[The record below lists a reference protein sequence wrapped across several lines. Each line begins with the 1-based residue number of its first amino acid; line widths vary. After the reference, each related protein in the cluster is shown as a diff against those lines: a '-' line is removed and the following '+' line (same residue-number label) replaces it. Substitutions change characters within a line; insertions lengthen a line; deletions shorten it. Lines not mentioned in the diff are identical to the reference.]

1 MGDEL
6 HNLPKR
12 LSEVR
17 TLANQSQT
25 ELAGKLGV
33 SASLISHW
41 EKGTRT
47 PDESQLLDLARHLG
61 VALDYLL
68 NSEIRPHFKCRA
80 QTTSHQRDDIDQTM
94 LDASAQLHFVDT
106 ALRMVKQPPV
116 PFSLWAEFDSFANL
130 PNIAG
135 NLRDTLKLNRRVTLV
150 ELKQA
155 LSERN
160 IFVFDWAMPWHL
172 SGLSYRGPFTAIFI
186 NAKHS
191 AARRLFTL
199 AHEFAHVVFHLGR
212 EDRETRQ
219 RIDTVVSALA
229 SHRDPL
235 EKQANAFAGEFLM
248 PQADLKAIVESYGS
262 RLKEPSCLE
271 RVAQEFNVSRDAIFY
286 RLTKLN
292 VFRWTEKNKYFR
304 GEFQTPTA
312 PTCRVA
318 NIDAQVDARFRNVA
332 LGLHEDGQIS
342 NGKLVQWFFTK
353 RHIVEDY
360 LDELARDKDL
370 TILDDSNHEGEP
382 AGAS

>member
-1 MGDEL
+1 MGDKL
-6 HNLPKR
+6 HKLPQR
-12 LSEVR
+12 LAEVR

-47 PDESQLLDLARHLG
+47 PDESQLLDLAQHLG

-106 ALRMVKQPPV
+106 ALRLAKQPPV
-116 PFSLWAEFDSFANL
+116 PFSLWAEFDSFSNL
-130 PNIAG
+130 PDIAG

-191 AARRLFTL
+191 ASRRLFTL

-212 EDRETRQ
+212 KDPETKERT
-219 RIDTVVSALA
+219 DTVVSSLA

-248 PQADLKAIVESYGS
+248 PEADLQAIVKAYGS

-304 GEFQTPTA
+304 GDFQTPVA
-312 PTCRVA
+312 PPCRVE

-332 LGLHEDGQIS
+332 LALNEEGQIS
-342 NGKLVQWFFTK
+342 NGKLAQWFFTR
-353 RHIVEDY
+353 RHVVEEY
-360 LDELARDKDL
+360 LAELARDKDL
-370 TILDDSNHEGEP
+370 TILDDGNHEEEP
-382 AGAS
+382 SGAS

>member
-6 HNLPKR
+6 HNLPQR

-17 TLANQSQT
+17 TLTNLSQS

-80 QTTSHQRDDIDQTM
+80 QATSPQRDEIDQAM

-106 ALRMVKQPPV
+106 ALRMSKQPPV
-116 PFSLWAEFDSFANL
+116 PFSLWAEFDSFSNL

-186 NAKHS
+186 NSKHS
-191 AARRLFTL
+191 TSRRLFTL

-219 RIDTVVSALA
+219 RIDTVVSGLA

-248 PQADLKAIVESYGS
+248 PETDLQTLVKAYGS
-262 RLKEPSCLE
+262 RLREPSCLE

-304 GEFQTPTA
+304 SDFQTPAA
-312 PTCRVA
+312 PTCRVET
-318 NIDAQVDARFRNVA
+318 IDDQVDARFRNLA
-332 LGLHEDGQIS
+332 LTLHEDGQIS
-342 NGKLVQWFFTK
+342 HGKLAQWFFTQ
-353 RHIVEDY
+353 RHVVDDY
-360 LDELARDKDL
+360 LIEQARDKDL
-370 TILDDSNHEGEP
+370 TIMDECNHEGDP

>member
-1 MGDEL
+1 MGNEL
-6 HNLPKR
+6 HNFPKR

-17 TLANQSQT
+17 SLANQSQT

-47 PDESQLLDLARHLG
+47 PDESQLLELARHLG

-80 QTTSHQRDDIDQTM
+80 QTTSPQRDAIDQTM
-94 LDASAQLHFVDT
+94 LDASAQLHFVDS
-106 ALRMVKQPPV
+106 ALRMARQPPV

-186 NAKHS
+186 NAKHTP
-191 AARRLFTL
+191 ARRLFTL

-219 RIDTVVSALA
+219 RIDTVVSSVA

-248 PQADLKAIVESYGS
+248 PEADLKKLVDTYGI

-271 RVAQEFNVSRDAIFY
+271 RVAQEFNVSRDALFY
-286 RLTKLN
+286 RLTQLN

-304 GEFQTPTA
+304 GEFQTPAA
-312 PTCRVA
+312 PTCRVED
-318 NIDAQVDARFRNVA
+318 IDAQVDARFRNVA
-332 LGLHEDGQIS
+332 LALHEDGQIS
-342 NGKLVQWFFTK
+342 NGKLAQWFFVQ
-353 RHIVEDY
+353 RHVVEEY
-360 LDELARDKDL
+360 LTELARDKDL
-370 TILDDSNHEGEP
+370 TILDDCNHEGEP